1 MKTPMS
7 VSINMGSGCNFR
19 CKYCFEVK
27 NGAVEKSESIPQNV
41 FDRIIEV
48 LHELAEVNELR
59 IEFWGGEPT
68 VYFDKIKKII
78 SEFYDN
84 KDVSFFMYTNG
95 SLVQAYKNDLLE
107 IKEHVGRRL
116 QIQVSYDYHNIENNQ
131 RIQLN
136 HGAEETDKM
145 VREAIKWFDE
155 NDFYV
160 GTKSTCTIND
170 LEEHL
175 FEQYLN
181 FEKLNKELKKKIPF
195 ALTPD
200 TLNVGNVDY
209 NKMNNQFIKLIRYF
223 LKNKEFGQT
232 GFLWFDQPNSNAD
245 CSGGY
250 NSFQIDLNGDV
261 SYCHGCLYG
270 KQDLVYTNIF
280 EDNFLHKVDCNYLV
294 ANNMFKK
301 NEKCSNC
308 ESIFCFRCNALN
320 SNGKKE
326 HWNNSNKEDV
336 CKLYNKISDYI
347 KAYYKLT
354 H

>member
-1 MKTPMS
+1 MA
-7 VSINMGSGCNFR
+7 VSINMGSACNFR

-27 NGAVEKSESIPQNV
+27 NGAVEKNESIPEKV
-41 FDRIIEV
+41 FNRILDV
-48 LHELAEVNELR
+48 LHELADINDLR

-68 VYFDKIKKII
+68 VYFKDIKRII

-84 KDVSFFMYTNG
+84 ENVNFFMYTNG
-95 SLVQAYKNDLLE
+95 SLVQSFKDDLLE
-107 IKEHVGRRL
+107 IKSHVNDRL
-116 QIQVSYDYHNIENNQ
+116 QIQVSYDYQNIENNQ
-131 RIQLN
+131 RLQLN
-136 HGAEETDKM
+136 HSIEETDKM
-145 VREAIKWFDE
+145 VREAIKWLDKNNFH
-155 NDFYV
+155 F
-160 GTKSTCTIND
+160 GTKSTCTMKD

-181 FEKLNKELKKKIPF
+181 YEDLNRELKHKIPF

-200 TLNVGNVDY
+200 TLNVGDIDY
-209 NKMNNQFIKLIRYF
+209 DKMNCQFVKLIRYF
-223 LKNKEFGQT
+223 LKNKEYGQT

-245 CSGGY
+245 CSGGH
-250 NSFQIDLNGDV
+250 NSFQIDTNGDV

-270 KQDLVYTNIF
+270 KKDLVYTNIF

-301 NEKCSNC
+301 NEQCSKC
-308 ESIFCFRCNALN
+308 ESLFCFRCNAIN
-320 SNGKKE
+320 SQGKKE
-326 HWNNSNKEDV
+326 NWNKSNNPKV

-347 KAYYKLT
+347 RAYFKLT